1 MNREDIEVKVKQIVS
16 DLLARPVEEFQNVHS
31 FDSDLQADS
40 LDAVEIIMHIEDE
53 FNLNIPDEEAD
64 KFVTVESVINYINGR
79 IN

>member
-16 DLLARPVEEFQNVHS
+16 DLLARPVEEIQNVHS